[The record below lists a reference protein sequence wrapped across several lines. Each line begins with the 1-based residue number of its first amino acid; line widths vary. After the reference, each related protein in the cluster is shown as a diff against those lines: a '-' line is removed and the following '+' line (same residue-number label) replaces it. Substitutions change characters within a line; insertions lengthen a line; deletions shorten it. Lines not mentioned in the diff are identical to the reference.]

1 MKLNIRRKAKK
12 RIPAKV
18 REALGVPDV
27 PNQVWSIDFMSDA
40 LTAGRRFRDLNVLA
54 DFNRESLSID
64 IDT

>member
-1 MKLNIRRKAKK
+1 
-12 RIPAKV
+12 
-18 REALGVPDV
+18 V

-40 LTAGRRFRDLNVLA
+40 LTDGRRFRVLNVLD